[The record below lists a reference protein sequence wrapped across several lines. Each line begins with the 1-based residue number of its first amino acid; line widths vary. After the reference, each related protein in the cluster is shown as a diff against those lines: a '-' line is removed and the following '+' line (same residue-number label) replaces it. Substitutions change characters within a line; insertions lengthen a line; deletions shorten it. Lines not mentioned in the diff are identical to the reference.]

1 MNNLTYIGNIAQ
13 IKGKDNVL
21 EIISAEYS
29 HIKFLVK
36 PSFLFIENQATLVPY
51 AISNAST
58 TNNIVKIKLKDTDK
72 TETYRLK
79 KLRAFLPSAEVKLEN
94 NNPDIIGYTVF
105 CSNKD
110 PLGKI
115 THIQKSS
122 KQVIVFV
129 EMGNATE
136 LPLPYSQITTIDHLN
151 KKAYVSLPDDFVQ
164 IFSTAISKPKST
176 P

>member
-1 MNNLTYIGNIAQ
+1 MNHLTYIGNIAQ
-13 IKGKDNVL
+13 IKGKDGVL
-21 EIISAEYS
+21 EIISEEHS
-29 HIKFLVK
+29 HIEFLVK
-36 PSFLFIENQATLVPY
+36 PNFLFIENQSTLVPY
-51 AISNAST
+51 AINNAT
-58 TNNIVKIKLKDTDK
+58 ALNNKLKIKLKDTDK

-79 KLRAFLPSAEVKLEN
+79 KLRAFLPSSEVKLNSN
-94 NNPDIIGYTVF
+94 NSDIIGYKVF

-110 PLGKI
+110 PLGQI
-115 THIQKSS
+115 THVQRSS

-136 LPLPYSQITTIDHLN
+136 LPLPYSQLTTIDHLN

-164 IFSTAISKPKST
+164 IFSTAISKSKLT